1 VSCGIQENKQ
11 TKANDLAN
19 ILNIH
24 VTKSQPEPV
33 VQIDMNINVTKLQPE
48 PAVQIENSREHSSK
62 FASRECARVSF
73 LSRQNLLRVCTGIL
87 ELGFSC
93 KKESIEEDARV
104 CTSRYELLADS

>member
-1 VSCGIQENKQ
+1 MSCGIQENKQ

-48 PAVQIENSREHSSK
+48 PAVQIENSREHSPK

-73 LSRQNLLRVCTGIL
+73 LSRQNLPRVCTCI
-87 ELGFSC
+87 LGFL
-93 KKESIEEDARV
+93 ARKDLERSEQE
-104 CTSRYELLADS
+104 CALAVS